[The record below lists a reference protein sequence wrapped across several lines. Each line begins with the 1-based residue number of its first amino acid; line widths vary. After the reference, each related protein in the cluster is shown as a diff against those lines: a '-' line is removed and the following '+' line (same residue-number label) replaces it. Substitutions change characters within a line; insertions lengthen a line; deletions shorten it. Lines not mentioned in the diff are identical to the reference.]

1 MIINCSPAKDNLDE
15 TISTL
20 DFGKRAKAIKN
31 KAILNQEK
39 TLEDYKRECAA
50 LAKEL
55 AAVREEN
62 ERLLRGEPQKML
74 GGDLT
79 MDQSKLME
87 TFVESDSN
95 SDISDLNDTTVVEES
110 NHFENIPDLDAP
122 ASKDESLLD
131 QSSLLP
137 EAPLKTFNDFEH

>member
-1 MIINCSPAKDNLDE
+1 
-15 TISTL
+15 
-20 DFGKRAKAIKN
+20 
-31 KAILNQEK
+31 
-39 TLEDYKRECAA
+39 
-50 LAKEL
+50 
-55 AAVREEN
+55 
-62 ERLLRGEPQKML
+62 ML